1 MDLKELYQD
10 IILEH
15 GKSPRNLGKCEG
27 YNHDAKG
34 YNPLCGDKVHIY
46 LKLDNKKKVESLTF
60 EGEGCAIS
68 LASASIMTE
77 LVNGKSFDE
86 AKDIMSSFLNM
97 IKNTSEIKSNHLDD
111 DQKTKLMSLSGVK
124 QFPMR
129 VKCATL
135 SWHTLVS
142 ALEGKKKGSKYR
154 TNRLM
159 SDFKNKVIEE
169 VKKIYDPEIPVNIY
183 DLGLIYKI
191 EVDEKNKVN
200 IDMTLTSPNCPVAE
214 SLPREVKDNIMKIN
228 GVSDVNL
235 NLVWEPPWDKD
246 KMSEAAKLELNL

>member
-1 MDLKELYQD
+1 MELKQLYQD

-27 YNHDAKG
+27 YSHDAKG
-34 YNPLCGDKVHIY
+34 HNPLCGDKVHIY
-46 LKLDNKKKVESLTF
+46 LKLDNRQKVESLTF

-77 LVNGKSFDE
+77 LIKGKSFDE
-86 AKDIMSSFLNM
+86 VNDIKKAFLNM
-97 IKNTSEIKSNHLDD
+97 IKNNSEIQSKYLDD

-142 ALEGKKKGSKYR
+142 ALDGKK
-154 TNRLM
+154 
-159 SDFKNKVIEE
+159 EE
-169 VKKIYDPEIPVNIY
+169 VNT
-183 DLGLIYKI
+183 
-191 EVDEKNKVN
+191 EV
-200 IDMTLTSPNCPVAE
+200 ID
-214 SLPREVKDNIMKIN
+214 
-228 GVSDVNL
+228 
-235 NLVWEPPWDKD
+235 
-246 KMSEAAKLELNL
+246 

>member
-15 GKSPRNLGKCEG
+15 GKSPRNFGKCEM
-27 YNHDAKG
+27 YTHQAKG
-34 YNPLCGDKVHIY
+34 HNPLCGDQVQVY
-46 LKLDNKKKVESLTF
+46 LKLDSEKKVEGLTF

-77 LVNGKSFDE
+77 SVKGKSINE
-86 AKDIMSSFLNM
+86 TKDIMNAFLNM
-97 IKNTSEIKSNHLDD
+97 IKNTSEIQSNYLDD

-142 ALEGKKKGSKYR
+142 ALEGKKK
-154 TNRLM
+154 
-159 SDFKNKVIEE
+159 E
-169 VKKIYDPEIPVNIY
+169 VNTEQ
-183 DLGLIYKI
+183 
-191 EVDEKNKVN
+191 
-200 IDMTLTSPNCPVAE
+200 ID
-214 SLPREVKDNIMKIN
+214 
-228 GVSDVNL
+228 
-235 NLVWEPPWDKD
+235 
-246 KMSEAAKLELNL
+246 

>member
-27 YNHDAKG
+27 HSHEAKG
-34 YNPLCGDKVHIY
+34 YNPLCGDKVHVY
-46 LKLDNKKKVESLTF
+46 LKLDNGKKVENLTF
-60 EGEGCAIS
+60 EGDGCAIS

-77 LVNGKSFDE
+77 LVKGKSFDE
-86 AKDIMSSFLNM
+86 TKEIMSAFLNM
-97 IKNTSEIKSNHLDD
+97 IKKSSEIQSNHLDD

-142 ALEGKKKGSKYR
+142 AMKGKR
-154 TNRLM
+154 
-159 SDFKNKVIEE
+159 EE
-169 VKKIYDPEIPVNIY
+169 VNTEI
-183 DLGLIYKI
+183 
-191 EVDEKNKVN
+191 
-200 IDMTLTSPNCPVAE
+200 ID
-214 SLPREVKDNIMKIN
+214 
-228 GVSDVNL
+228 
-235 NLVWEPPWDKD
+235 
-246 KMSEAAKLELNL
+246 